1 MNVPLLEVERV
12 SKSFDGFRA
21 LTEVSLSV
29 AEGAF
34 HALVGPNGA
43 GKSTLFNLI
52 CGRYAPDA
60 GRVAFRGRDLTR
72 LPTHRIIHQG
82 IGISFQRA
90 IPFPSMTVLENTV
103 LAVLALDGK
112 TRRPWRRLHEHRD
125 AVRRAEEILAWVG
138 IERRR
143 HQPAFELPQGELK
156 RVDIAIALAGKPRLL
171 LLDEPLAALSRIER
185 AHLVGFLPG
194 LLRQLGVTLLFTE
207 HDTEAVMRL
216 ADSITVLHRGQV
228 LAEGAPDYIR
238 SHSAVA
244 EAFLGREP

>member
-1 MNVPLLEVERV
+1 VPLLEVERV
-12 SKSFDGFRA
+12 WKSFEGFQA

-29 AEGAF
+29 SEGAF

-52 CGRYAPDA
+52 SGRLTADR
-60 GRVAFRGRDLTR
+60 GRVTFHGREITR

-103 LAVLALDGK
+103 LAVLALGGQ
-112 TRRPWRRLHEHRD
+112 TRRPWRRLHAHGA
-125 AVRRAEEILAWVG
+125 AVRKAEEVLAWVG
-138 IERRR
+138 LEPRK

-156 RVDIAIALAGKPRLL
+156 RVDIAIALAGQPRLL
-171 LLDEPLAALSRIER
+171 LLDEPLAALSRLER
-185 AHLVGFLPG
+185 AQLVGLLPD
-194 LLRQLGVTLLFTE
+194 LLRRLGVTLLFTE

-216 ADSITVLHRGQV
+216 ADTVTVLHRGQV
-228 LAEGAPDYIR
+228 LAEGTPDYIR
-238 SHSAVA
+238 SHSAVT